1 MCTRKEIKLSDSKAY
16 TLSLSNLIRVILRND
31 SIQEC
36 CAKKIDPKCNDGIMR
51 DIIHGNRTICCY
63 DNLSMS
69 YEIISIE
76 HNQELLE
83 LGNLPEKYPLISFSH
98 DGKQF
103 IIIPSSRFIQ
113 FSLPSFS
120 PALADYLQGKAT
132 QSRIHYYRKL
142 FVSELSVYLN
152 QNNYLVSKNRAEQK
166 WGYKALEK
174 AILTAYPNVH
184 QDEGVKASYKRTG
197 PLKWVI
203 SHLADRRRKQVTRKE
218 GKVFVCETTSVDEA
232 FNLLQTLPSKLWQCT
247 QLKKALFI
255 TKDLRC
261 RLQAEETL
269 PDYLLVDSI
278 LCYEIG
284 LRLGSNINSLM
295 TAAKTIIRKL
305 HRIDISSIDAL
316 IDYLSEGDQ
325 RLVSSSEI
333 DPFPGPYATL
343 KDGEM
348 IIYLPKERKMYIQNC
363 SSLRVVII
371 LLGVYYILDLTYPHD
386 FGQVLGFFQ
395 TILLSESFELQYRSS
410 KFNNI
415 MDFPC

>member
-1 MCTRKEIKLSDSKAY
+1 MKEVRSK
-16 TLSLSNLIRVILRND
+16 S
-31 SIQEC
+31 
-36 CAKKIDPKCNDGIMR
+36 
-51 DIIHGNRTICCY
+51 
-63 DNLSMS
+63 
-69 YEIISIE
+69 
-76 HNQELLE
+76 
-83 LGNLPEKYPLISFSH
+83 
-98 DGKQF
+98 
-103 IIIPSSRFIQ
+103 
-113 FSLPSFS
+113 
-120 PALADYLQGKAT
+120 
-132 QSRIHYYRKL
+132 
-142 FVSELSVYLN
+142 

-232 FNLLQTLPSKLWQCT
+232 YNLLQTLPSKLWQRT

-255 TKDLRC
+255 TKDLRF

-325 RLVSSSEI
+325 RLVSASEI

-415 MDFPC
+415 MDSLARSKN

>member
-1 MCTRKEIKLSDSKAY
+1 MKEVRSK
-16 TLSLSNLIRVILRND
+16 S
-31 SIQEC
+31 
-36 CAKKIDPKCNDGIMR
+36 
-51 DIIHGNRTICCY
+51 
-63 DNLSMS
+63 
-69 YEIISIE
+69 
-76 HNQELLE
+76 
-83 LGNLPEKYPLISFSH
+83 
-98 DGKQF
+98 
-103 IIIPSSRFIQ
+103 
-113 FSLPSFS
+113 
-120 PALADYLQGKAT
+120 
-132 QSRIHYYRKL
+132 
-142 FVSELSVYLN
+142 

-184 QDEGVKASYKRTG
+184 QDEGVKAN
-197 PLKWVI
+197 
-203 SHLADRRRKQVTRKE
+203 RRRKQVTRKE

-261 RLQAEETL
+261 RLQAEETI

-325 RLVSSSEI
+325 RPVSASEI

-348 IIYLPKERKMYIQNC
+348 IIYLPKEKKMYIPNC
-363 SSLRVVII
+363 SSLRVLII
-371 LLGVYYILDLTYPHD
+371 
-386 FGQVLGFFQ
+386 
-395 TILLSESFELQYRSS
+395 
-410 KFNNI
+410 FN
-415 MDFPC
+415 

>member
-1 MCTRKEIKLSDSKAY
+1 MTRSLFHGNGTSVEINFAPIYKTSTIDGD
-16 TLSLSNLIRVILRND
+16 VIML
-31 SIQEC
+31 
-36 CAKKIDPKCNDGIMR
+36 KKINWMGHTFYI
-51 DIIHGNRTICCY
+51 GN
-63 DNLSMS
+63 
-69 YEIISIE
+69 
-76 HNQELLE
+76 
-83 LGNLPEKYPLISFSH
+83 
-98 DGKQF
+98 F
-103 IIIPSSRFIQ
+103 IIIGDADNKPIFVSTSLILIFIKNIQ
-113 FSLPSFS
+113 FSLPTFS

-132 QSRIHYYRKL
+132 QRRIHYYRKL

-152 QNNYLVSKNRAEQK
+152 QNYYLVSKNRAEQK
-166 WGYKALEK
+166 WDYKVLEK

-232 FNLLQTLPSKLWQCT
+232 YNLLQTLPIKLCQRT
-247 QLKKALFI
+247 PLKKKALFI
-255 TKDLRC
+255 TKDLRF

-278 LCYEIG
+278 HCYEIG

-305 HRIDISSIDAL
+305 HRIDISSMDAL
-316 IDYLSEGDQ
+316 MDYLSEGDQ
-325 RLVSSSEI
+325 RLVSASEI
-333 DPFPGPYATL
+333 DSFPGPYATL
-343 KDGEM
+343 KDGEI

-386 FGQVLGFFQ
+386 FGQVKVYVYIDFHY
-395 TILLSESFELQYRSS
+395 SEG
-410 KFNNI
+410 
-415 MDFPC
+415 C

>member
-1 MCTRKEIKLSDSKAY
+1 MYIREWKVNEAEMFIRKTKIKKSRKFLKETRNE
-16 TLSLSNLIRVILRND
+16 R
-31 SIQEC
+31 
-36 CAKKIDPKCNDGIMR
+36 
-51 DIIHGNRTICCY
+51 
-63 DNLSMS
+63 
-69 YEIISIE
+69 
-76 HNQELLE
+76 
-83 LGNLPEKYPLISFSH
+83 
-98 DGKQF
+98 
-103 IIIPSSRFIQ
+103 
-113 FSLPSFS
+113 
-120 PALADYLQGKAT
+120 
-132 QSRIHYYRKL
+132 
-142 FVSELSVYLN
+142 SEN
-152 QNNYLVSKNRAEQK
+152 QNNYLGSKNRAEQK

-218 GKVFVCETTSVDEA
+218 GKVFVCETTSVDGA
-232 FNLLQTLPSKLWQCT
+232 YNLLQKVNASRNFTFKIVAMYSA
-247 QLKKALFI
+247 KKGAFHNKGSSISLAS
-255 TKDLRC
+255 RGG
-261 RLQAEETL
+261 RL

-284 LRLGSNINSLM
+284 LRLGSNFNSLM

-325 RLVSSSEI
+325 RLVSASEI

-363 SSLRVVII
+363 SSLRVY
-371 LLGVYYILDLTYPHD
+371 YYI
-386 FGQVLGFFQ
+386 
-395 TILLSESFELQYRSS
+395 
-410 KFNNI
+410 FN
-415 MDFPC
+415 

>member
-1 MCTRKEIKLSDSKAY
+1 MQKGVISYNLQAFLYNIVMPSTYERKNISQYSVEVNPNPQFDASLTSEYSDPIFFTKFFSSIGRLS
-16 TLSLSNLIRVILRND
+16 
-31 SIQEC
+31 
-36 CAKKIDPKCNDGIMR
+36 
-51 DIIHGNRTICCY
+51 
-63 DNLSMS
+63 
-69 YEIISIE
+69 
-76 HNQELLE
+76 
-83 LGNLPEKYPLISFSH
+83 
-98 DGKQF
+98 
-103 IIIPSSRFIQ
+103 SS
-113 FSLPSFS
+113 
-120 PALADYLQGKAT
+120 
-132 QSRIHYYRKL
+132 
-142 FVSELSVYLN
+142 

-174 AILTAYPNVH
+174 AILTAYPNIH

-325 RLVSSSEI
+325 RLVSASEI
-333 DPFPGPYATL
+333 DPFQGPYATL
-343 KDGEM
+343 
-348 IIYLPKERKMYIQNC
+348 
-363 SSLRVVII
+363 
-371 LLGVYYILDLTYPHD
+371 
-386 FGQVLGFFQ
+386 
-395 TILLSESFELQYRSS
+395 
-410 KFNNI
+410 
-415 MDFPC
+415 

>member
-1 MCTRKEIKLSDSKAY
+1 MGKKERK
-16 TLSLSNLIRVILRND
+16 NLVNKYIR
-31 SIQEC
+31 EW
-36 CAKKIDPKCNDGIMR
+36 K
-51 DIIHGNRTICCY
+51 
-63 DNLSMS
+63 
-69 YEIISIE
+69 
-76 HNQELLE
+76 
-83 LGNLPEKYPLISFSH
+83 
-98 DGKQF
+98 
-103 IIIPSSRFIQ
+103 
-113 FSLPSFS
+113 
-120 PALADYLQGKAT
+120 
-132 QSRIHYYRKL
+132 
-142 FVSELSVYLN
+142 
-152 QNNYLVSKNRAEQK
+152 
-166 WGYKALEK
+166 
-174 AILTAYPNVH
+174 
-184 QDEGVKASYKRTG
+184 DEGVKASYKRTG

-232 FNLLQTLPSKLWQCT
+232 YNLMQTLPLKLWQHT

-255 TKDLRC
+255 TKDLRF

-295 TAAKTIIRKL
+295 TAAKTIILKL
-305 HRIDISSIDAL
+305 HRIDTSSIDAL

-325 RLVSSSEI
+325 RLVSTSEI

-348 IIYLPKERKMYIQNC
+348 IIYLPKERKMFIKNC

-415 MDFPC
+415 MDSLASSKN

>member
-1 MCTRKEIKLSDSKAY
+1 MYIREWKVNEAEMFIRKTKIKKAESFLRKQEMKEVRSK
-16 TLSLSNLIRVILRND
+16 S
-31 SIQEC
+31 
-36 CAKKIDPKCNDGIMR
+36 
-51 DIIHGNRTICCY
+51 
-63 DNLSMS
+63 
-69 YEIISIE
+69 
-76 HNQELLE
+76 
-83 LGNLPEKYPLISFSH
+83 
-98 DGKQF
+98 
-103 IIIPSSRFIQ
+103 
-113 FSLPSFS
+113 
-120 PALADYLQGKAT
+120 
-132 QSRIHYYRKL
+132 
-142 FVSELSVYLN
+142 

-232 FNLLQTLPSKLWQCT
+232 FNLLQVKYLLKYYVIMAAMQSFTRITLPSKLWQCT

-255 TKDLRC
+255 TKDLRF

-348 IIYLPKERKMYIQNC
+348 IIYLPKEKKMYIPNC

-371 LLGVYYILDLTYPHD
+371 FLGVYYILDLTYPHD

-395 TILLSESFELQYRSS
+395 TILLSESFELQFRSS

-415 MDFPC
+415 ID

>member
-1 MCTRKEIKLSDSKAY
+1 MKDRRGIERSRCYEG
-16 TLSLSNLIRVILRND
+16 V
-31 SIQEC
+31 C
-36 CAKKIDPKCNDGIMR
+36 CCIE
-51 DIIHGNRTICCY
+51 
-63 DNLSMS
+63 
-69 YEIISIE
+69 YEIGDVGSLCTYCGHVPVLHAELKMLKPSNITE
-76 HNQELLE
+76 YPRQENNSLE
-83 LGNLPEKYPLISFSH
+83 ETILNGVEVNPNPH
-98 DGKQF
+98 
-103 IIIPSSRFIQ
+103 
-113 FSLPSFS
+113 FS

-174 AILTAYPNVH
+174 AILTAYPNIH

-261 RLQAEETL
+261 RLQAEETI

-278 LCYEIG
+278 ICNSARECY
-284 LRLGSNINSLM
+284 
-295 TAAKTIIRKL
+295 
-305 HRIDISSIDAL
+305 IS
-316 IDYLSEGDQ
+316 
-325 RLVSSSEI
+325 
-333 DPFPGPYATL
+333 
-343 KDGEM
+343 
-348 IIYLPKERKMYIQNC
+348 
-363 SSLRVVII
+363 
-371 LLGVYYILDLTYPHD
+371 
-386 FGQVLGFFQ
+386 
-395 TILLSESFELQYRSS
+395 
-410 KFNNI
+410 
-415 MDFPC
+415 

>member
-1 MCTRKEIKLSDSKAY
+1 MHNGTSVEINSAPIYKTSTIDGDVIMLKKINWMGHTFYIRNSFIIGDADNKPIFGMINLI
-16 TLSLSNLIRVILRND
+16 TLSNYNIYFHIKRI
-31 SIQEC
+31 
-36 CAKKIDPKCNDGIMR
+36 
-51 DIIHGNRTICCY
+51 ICCY

-76 HNQELLE
+76 HTQELLE
-83 LGNLPEKYPLISFSH
+83 LTLT
-98 DGKQF
+98 
-103 IIIPSSRFIQ
+103 
-113 FSLPSFS
+113 
-120 PALADYLQGKAT
+120 DYLQGKAT
-132 QSRIHYYRKL
+132 QNRIHYYRKL

-203 SHLADRRRKQVTRKE
+203 SHLADRRRNLVTRKE

-232 FNLLQTLPSKLWQCT
+232 YNLLQTLPSKLWQRT
-247 QLKKALFI
+247 LLKKALFI
-255 TKDLRC
+255 TKDLRF
-261 RLQAEETL
+261 RLQVEETL
-269 PDYLLVDSI
+269 LDYLLVDSI

-295 TAAKTIIRKL
+295 TAAKMIILKL
-305 HRIDISSIDAL
+305 HRIVISSIDAL
-316 IDYLSEGDQ
+316 IDYICEGDQ
-325 RLVSSSEI
+325 RLVSASEI
-333 DPFPGPYATL
+333 DPFKHPYATL

-348 IIYLPKERKMYIQNC
+348 INYLPKERKTYIQNC

-395 TILLSESFELQYRSS
+395 TILLSESFELQYRNS

-415 MDFPC
+415 MDPC

>member
-1 MCTRKEIKLSDSKAY
+1 MSADKASSEN
-16 TLSLSNLIRVILRND
+16 LLNSL
-31 SIQEC
+31 
-36 CAKKIDPKCNDGIMR
+36 
-51 DIIHGNRTICCY
+51 
-63 DNLSMS
+63 
-69 YEIISIE
+69 
-76 HNQELLE
+76 
-83 LGNLPEKYPLISFSH
+83 F
-98 DGKQF
+98 
-103 IIIPSSRFIQ
+103 
-113 FSLPSFS
+113 
-120 PALADYLQGKAT
+120 
-132 QSRIHYYRKL
+132 
-142 FVSELSVYLN
+142 LN
-152 QNNYLVSKNRAEQK
+152 YHQNNYLVSKNRAEQK

-184 QDEGVKASYKRTG
+184 QDEGVKASYKRTR

-247 QLKKALFI
+247 QIKKALFI

-325 RLVSSSEI
+325 RLVSASEI
-333 DPFPGPYATL
+333 DPFQGPYATL

-348 IIYLPKERKMYIQNC
+348 IIYLPKEKKMYIPNC

-371 LLGVYYILDLTYPHD
+371 FLEQKDT
-386 FGQVLGFFQ
+386 
-395 TILLSESFELQYRSS
+395 
-410 KFNNI
+410 
-415 MDFPC
+415 

>member
-1 MCTRKEIKLSDSKAY
+1 MIDMTRSLFHDNGTSVEINSAPIYKTFTIDGDIIMLKKINWMGHTFYIGNFIIIGDADNKPIFGMINLI
-16 TLSLSNLIRVILRND
+16 TLSNYIIYFHIKRV
-31 SIQEC
+31 
-36 CAKKIDPKCNDGIMR
+36 
-51 DIIHGNRTICCY
+51 ICCY

-76 HNQELLE
+76 HTQELLE

-142 FVSELSVYLN
+142 FVSELSVYL
-152 QNNYLVSKNRAEQK
+152 KAEQK

-184 QDEGVKASYKRTG
+184 QDEAVKASYKRTG

-232 FNLLQTLPSKLWQCT
+232 YNHLQTLPSKLWQHT
-247 QLKKALFI
+247 QLKKGAFHN
-255 TKDLRC
+255 K
-261 RLQAEETL
+261 
-269 PDYLLVDSI
+269 
-278 LCYEIG
+278 G
-284 LRLGSNINSLM
+284 
-295 TAAKTIIRKL
+295 
-305 HRIDISSIDAL
+305 SSISLA
-316 IDYLSEGDQ
+316 SRGDSYQ
-325 RLVSSSEI
+325 
-333 DPFPGPYATL
+333 
-343 KDGEM
+343 
-348 IIYLPKERKMYIQNC
+348 IIFCFAMK
-363 SSLRVVII
+363 
-371 LLGVYYILDLTYPHD
+371 
-386 FGQVLGFFQ
+386 
-395 TILLSESFELQYRSS
+395 
-410 KFNNI
+410 
-415 MDFPC
+415 